1 MSKIIAIIGLPLS
14 IMVVLQY
21 FEIYDVNSILPID
34 IYLVGA
40 IALIAL
46 QALDYFLIH
55 TMNQGTTIMGKI
67 IKAVFAVPGIL
78 YVINLF
84 YSISLP
90 IDLEIIIA
98 LFLFTEG
105 VYTLH

>member
-14 IMVVLQY
+14 IMVALQY
-21 FEIYDVNSILPID
+21 FEIYNVNSILPID

-55 TMNQGTTIMGKI
+55 TMNQATTLMGKI
-67 IKAVFAVPGIL
+67 IKAIFAVPGIL
-78 YVINLF
+78 YVINLY

-105 VYTLH
+105 VYALH